1 MLAKG
6 VVIDVL
12 PHDEPWERTMTAFDP
27 DGYSVEMVQGRRG
40 KKEQGRVRHRGRNY
54 WAFPKPSMATDRLP
68 GTGSAPH
75 MHGKAPLVIATKR
88 FTGRYRPDLIDSA
101 R

>member
-1 MLAKG
+1 
-6 VVIDVL
+6 
-12 PHDEPWERTMTAFDP
+12 MTAFDP

-88 FTGRYRPDLIDSA
+88 FTGRYQRWRRESKHSDKWKLCDTNPGLRPEKA
-101 R
+101 G